1 MYMRQLIKAYI
12 MNSNIDML
20 IKQQGVTFWGRK
32 NSIFKT
38 TPIQY
43 IKRFPVNCPLKSE
56 AVMKNDYRSASL

>member
-1 MYMRQLIKAYI
+1 
-12 MNSNIDML
+12 MNSNADML
-20 IKQQGVTFWGRK
+20 IKQQEVTYWGRK

-43 IKRFPVNCPLKSE
+43 IECFPVNFPLKSE